1 MTTVQYIHLGTGGL
15 TIVASKSTS
24 ARSGVCY
31 GMMPSS
37 LSGRS
42 MRHIREYIPVQL
54 PLCRDPPSRRANR
67 ESVVALLTDLLTRD
81 LLLILGQHGQHVSVG
96 TRLNA
101 RLLLSF
107 G

>member
-24 ARSGVCY
+24 ARGGVCY

-42 MRHIREYIPVQL
+42 MRHIREYIPAQL
-54 PLCRDPPSRRANR
+54 PLCRNPPSRRASR

-81 LLLILGQHGQHVSVG
+81 LLILGQHGQPVSVG